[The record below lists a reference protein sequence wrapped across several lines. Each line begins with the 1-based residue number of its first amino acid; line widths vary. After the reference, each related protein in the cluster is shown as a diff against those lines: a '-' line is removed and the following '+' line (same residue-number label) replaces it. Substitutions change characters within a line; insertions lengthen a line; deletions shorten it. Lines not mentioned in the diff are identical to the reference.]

1 MKARLITIYI
11 LSLLD
16 LAFTLYLQARFGDIE
31 ANPFGKLL
39 LSDTIFA
46 VVYKVI
52 VVGFALLWLY
62 RCRDCPIAKAMSIVL
77 LVAFSALTVYHTV
90 IVSCV
95 HYILHTSRALTCF
108 NNAITM
114 LYFVKRR

>member
-1 MKARLITIYI
+1 MKARIITIYI

-39 LSDTIFA
+39 LSDTIFS

-52 VVGFALLWLY
+52 VVGFSLLWLY
-62 RCRDCPIAKAMSIVL
+62 RCRDCPLAKAMSVVL

-90 IVSCV
+90 LVSCV
-95 HYILHTSRALTCF
+95 HYILHTG
-108 NNAITM
+108 NPITM
-114 LYFVKRR
+114 L